1 MTVQVDRAR
10 VRRERAQALA
20 REDILDAAL
29 RCFAQRGY
37 AQTKIADIATAA
49 GYTAASLYTYFPG
62 KKEIFVAAA
71 DRFVSG
77 VEVAVG
83 PPPDE
88 APADFEAL
96 AADIRERIRQ
106 LCRYGDARRDVLAFF
121 MRLRWSGEGVIEEIN
136 ALRAEIACA
145 AGEAPNDRHGPHRIH
160 HYFSDLWRALG
171 VERHGIDAEVFAS
184 VVGGLVESFFAR
196 KYIFLI
202 EGEGGALADDAD
214 AIADLVLYG
223 LRGKQ

>member
-1 MTVQVDRAR
+1 MTIQGDRAR

-77 VEVAVG
+77 VEEAVG
-83 PPPDE
+83 PPPEE
-88 APADFEAL
+88 APRDFEAV
-96 AADIRERIRQ
+96 AADIRKRIKQ
-106 LCRYGDARRDVLAFF
+106 LCVYGDERSDVLAFF
-121 MRLRWSGEGVIEEIN
+121 MRLRWSGEGVIEEIT

-145 AGEAPNDRHGPHRIH
+145 AGEAPDDRHGPHRLH
-160 HYFSDLWRALG
+160 HYFAGLWRALG
-171 VERHGIDAEVFAS
+171 VERYGIDAEVFAS
-184 VVGGLVESFFAR
+184 VVGGLIESFFAR
-196 KYIFLI
+196 KYIFQL
-202 EGEGGALADDAD
+202 GHGGTLAADAD

-223 LRGKQ
+223 LRGKK